1 MSLLLSLPSHTV
13 AVWLAALCMVILT
26 SWWAH
31 RRANYSAMLCLFSGL
46 LLITLLIHKDMRL
59 LTSTGSLFISN
70 RSEPSER
77 VRPVL
82 EEESLEE
89 ESLEGKSLPKQ
100 LPAPAAHAPSEIDEQ
115 IATLQQLF
123 MTEARSDNAQKRL
136 DSLKRRY
143 EQAIVVFAL
152 LAQCE
157 QATSTD
163 FYTLMQGLRI
173 ELEYIQR
180 KHPDTAINIPQ
191 FIRAVIDSANGTAE
205 ARYSNY
211 DCSSHETPRISR
223 EFNALIT
230 RIEQKLMLSN
240 P

>member
-13 AVWLAALCMVILT
+13 AVWGAALCMVVLT

-46 LLITLLIHKDMRL
+46 LLITLLVHKDLRL
-59 LTSTGSLFISN
+59 LSATGSLFISN

-82 EEESLEE
+82 EEDSL
-89 ESLEGKSLPKQ
+89 SPTTGDSSASPS
-100 LPAPAAHAPSEIDEQ
+100 ATAAHTPSEADEQ

-123 MTEARSDNAQKRL
+123 MTEARSTNAEKRL

-143 EQAIVVFAL
+143 EQAIVVFSL
-152 LAQCE
+152 LARCE

-180 KHPDTAINIPQ
+180 KHADTAINIPQ

-205 ARYSNY
+205 ARYTNYSCSNR
-211 DCSSHETPRISR
+211 EAPRIAR
-223 EFNALIT
+223 EFNALIA
-230 RIEQKLMLSN
+230 RIEQKLMAGN